1 MVFYILKIKCFFYLL
16 CFFIGLLCYIVMKYY
31 NDNVEIM
38 FYNIKF
44 YFVCILLEGFNL
56 FDIVVMKFIWS
67 VLLIKC
73 VDWFLFVFVDF

>member
-1 MVFYILKIKCFFYLL
+1 
-16 CFFIGLLCYIVMKYY
+16 MKYY

-73 VDWFLFVFVDF
+73 VDWFLFVYVDF